1 MTPGNLPIES
11 LRGQIDGVVLAPDD
25 AGYDDARQTF
35 NATVSRRPA
44 VIVQPRTREGV
55 VEAVRWA
62 RTCDLPISVRGG
74 GHAVAGHAVA
84 DGALVVDLR
93 LMRGVSVD
101 PAARRARVQ

>member
-1 MTPGNLPIES
+1 MHSIES
-11 LRGQIDGVVLAPDD
+11 LRGAIDGNVIAPED
-25 AGYDDARQTF
+25 AGYDEARATF

-44 VIVQPRTREGV
+44 VIVQPRSRDGV

-62 RTCDLPISVRGG
+62 RSADLPIAVRGG

-93 LMRGVSVD
+93 LMRGVTVDSV
-101 PAARRARVQ
+101 ARLDRVQ